1 MPGSKKILTER
12 EAILKAMATP
22 PPGGYFVWDGV
33 DEDDRPLTEEEM
45 RAGMEAD
52 LQGRRGRPAGSAS
65 KVQVAIRF
73 DREIV
78 ESFRATGKGWQ
89 TRMNAAL
96 KEWLKDHAPDQA
108 A

>member
-52 LQGRRGRPAGSAS
+52 LQDGAVVRQALHPRFRLRFVLIVRLWKVSAPPA
-65 KVQVAIRF
+65 
-73 DREIV
+73 
-78 ESFRATGKGWQ
+78 RAGK
-89 TRMNAAL
+89 RA
-96 KEWLKDHAPDQA
+96 
-108 A
+108 